1 MVVIRHHPN
10 CTVWVS
16 MQEYSAVNLTIFAK
30 LLAEPSVP
38 EWLTGVRCF
47 SSAWLAADG
56 F

>member
-30 LLAEPSVP
+30 LLAEPSVH

-47 SSAWLAADG
+47 SNAWLAADG
-56 F
+56 I

>member
-1 MVVIRHHPN
+1 
-10 CTVWVS
+10 

-47 SSAWLAADG
+47 SDAWLAANG
-56 F
+56 LETGPLVEKLMWLS